1 MAGKNPTD
9 ISVPVTPDAPMVVPN
24 MPELPTTAEA
34 APPTVVPIAELPTA
48 VAAVPTNA
56 PIAELLSITKEAI
69 MKTYDDYE
77 L

>member
-1 MAGKNPTD
+1 
-9 ISVPVTPDAPMVVPN
+9 MVVPN

-34 APPTVVPIAELPTA
+34 APPTAVAAPPTAVPIAELPTA

-56 PIAELLSITKEAI
+56 PIAELLSITKEPI